1 MKTKYKVMILIGS
14 ALVIAFSLWRLCHV
28 GIAAQAAEYQP
39 GIVGAIQVATPGDAN
54 FQNVTR
60 DITDVY
66 KVLVLIAI
74 EFMFWILWNIIR
86 TVSRILTDFKK
97 F

>member
-14 ALVIAFSLWRLCHV
+14 LLLIAFSLWNIWHL
-28 GIAAQAAEYQP
+28 GITAQAST
-39 GIVGAIQVATPGDAN
+39 ISVIQVATPGDAS

-74 EFMFWILWNIIR
+74 ELMVWIMWNIIR
-86 TVSRILTDFKK
+86 TVSRILTDFTKY
-97 F
+97 

>member
-14 ALVIAFSLWRLCHV
+14 TLVVAFSLWHLCHI
-28 GIAAQAAEYQP
+28 GITAQAAEYQS
-39 GIVGAIQVATPGDAN
+39 GIIGTVHVATPGDAN

>member
-1 MKTKYKVMILIGS
+1 MKTKYKVMILTGS
-14 ALVIAFSLWRLCHV
+14 LLLIAFSLWNIWHL
-28 GIAAQAAEYQP
+28 GITAQAST
-39 GIVGAIQVATPGDAN
+39 ISVIQVATPGDAG

-74 EFMFWILWNIIR
+74 ELMVWIMWNIIR
-86 TVSRILTDFKK
+86 TVSRILTDFTKY
-97 F
+97 

>member
-1 MKTKYKVMILIGS
+1 MKTRYKVIILIGS
-14 ALVIAFSLWRLCHV
+14 TLVVAFSLWHLCHI
-28 GIAAQAAEYQP
+28 GITAQAAEYQP
-39 GIVGAIQVATPGDAN
+39 GIIESIQVATPGDAN

-74 EFMFWILWNIIR
+74 EFMFWILWNIVR